1 MVPNAV
7 NPFGE
12 VQTPLVHSLNE
23 TEFNRIAQIA
33 ESDFGLYIEPSKR
46 AIVQAR
52 LNRRLQELGLVNF
65 SEYCSI
71 LEQGGLPERRR
82 FISAIT
88 TNVTHFFREA
98 HHFDHFRCDVLPR
111 LKERAH
117 AGDRIRLWSCGCSTG
132 AEPFSLVS
140 CVIDGFPSAGK
151 FDFKVLATDLDEDVL
166 EQAILGEVPHNQAA
180 SLTQPQM
187 HRIFENNAS
196 KTNTLKIKQQIKD
209 LITFAPLNIVDEF
222 PMSGQFDVIFCR
234 NVLIYFEPEMQKRIW
249 QKFADKTND
258 KGILYIGHSERIIGE
273 ASLSYDQIG
282 TTIYSRRSRQ

>member
-1 MVPNAV
+1 MVLNAE
-7 NPFGE
+7 NLLAE
-12 VQTPLVHSLNE
+12 AHSPLVRSLNKI
-23 TEFNRIAQIA
+23 EFNRIAQIA
-33 ESDFGLYIEPSKR
+33 KSDFGLHIEPSKR
-46 AIVQAR
+46 AMVQAR

-71 LEQGGLPERRR
+71 LEQGDLPERRH

-98 HHFDHFRCDVLPR
+98 HHFEHFRCEVLPG
-111 LKERAH
+111 LKERAQ

-132 AEPFSLVS
+132 DEPFSLVS
-140 CVIDGFPSAGK
+140 CVIDGFPSAGN

-166 EQAILGEVPHNQAA
+166 EQAILGEISYNQAA

-187 HRIFENNAS
+187 HLLFENAS
-196 KTNTLKIKQQIKD
+196 AKTDTLKIKKQIKD
-209 LITFAPLNIVDEF
+209 LITFAPLNIVEEF
-222 PMSGQFDVIFCR
+222 PMSGRFDVIFCR
-234 NVLIYFEPEMQKRIW
+234 NVLIYFEPEMQKKIW

-273 ASLSYDQIG
+273 AILSYDQIG
-282 TTIYSRRSRQ
+282 TTTYSRRSRQ